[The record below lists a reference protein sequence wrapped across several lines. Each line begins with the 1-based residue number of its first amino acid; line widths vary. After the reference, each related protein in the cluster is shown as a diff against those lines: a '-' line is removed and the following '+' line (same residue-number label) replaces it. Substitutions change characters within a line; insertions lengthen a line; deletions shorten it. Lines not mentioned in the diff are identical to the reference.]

1 MYFMTKKGGMHVPIL
16 SVPCWCP
23 FNDRVPCSDNDHFEA
38 LTAAVFS
45 ARFNPMIVC
54 RRWPSIRQAFADFH
68 LCDVASWS
76 NSDAEQILVYPGM
89 IRSRKKVM
97 ATLRNARELLE
108 KVKVHGSVQ
117 SYIASFGTDTQALID
132 EFDGWAH
139 YIGAPSIRCYLHCV
153 GRIAADI
160 ATDIVRPPC

>member
-23 FNDRVPCSDNDHFEA
+23 FNDRVPCSDNDHCEA

-68 LCDVASWS
+68 LCDVASWLD
-76 NSDAEQILVYPGM
+76 SDAEQVLVYPDM
-89 IRSRKKVM
+89 IRSRKK
-97 ATLRNARELLE
+97 
-108 KVKVHGSVQ
+108 
-117 SYIASFGTDTQALID
+117 
-132 EFDGWAH
+132 
-139 YIGAPSIRCYLHCV
+139 GAGDVTECP
-153 GRIAADI
+153 
-160 ATDIVRPPC
+160 